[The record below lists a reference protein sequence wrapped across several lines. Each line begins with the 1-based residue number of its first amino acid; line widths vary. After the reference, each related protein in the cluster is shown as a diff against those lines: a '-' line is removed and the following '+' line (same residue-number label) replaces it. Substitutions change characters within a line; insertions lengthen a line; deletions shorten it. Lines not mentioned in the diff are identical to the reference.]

1 MITLAIFRAVEHEI
15 GEFPKLLLP
24 WSLLIL
30 CKLGSELRA
39 KICPVCCNHNVL
51 YRQFLLK
58 LSQGRK
64 EPLWSVCVMRL
75 REQSLLFLPSQ
86 ICWEWPWEWRT
97 RQLFSCLWPRGR
109 EDDYRGRVGD
119 THGNGGIFFFHLSPK
134 SLWFWFIR
142 GGNKTACLKGLWNKH
157 TQARFSPALKAVKV
171 VELNW

>member
-1 MITLAIFRAVEHEI
+1 MITLAIFRAVELEI

-58 LSQGRK
+58 VSQGRK
-64 EPLWSVCVMRL
+64 EPLWSDCVMRL

-109 EDDYRGRVGD
+109 EGDYRGRVGD

-134 SLWFWFIR
+134 S
-142 GGNKTACLKGLWNKH
+142 
-157 TQARFSPALKAVKV
+157 
-171 VELNW
+171 